1 MPSKPQRQSYGS
13 LSLSLSDT
21 DTNIWSNMI
30 AIFKSPILS
39 IFVFFEISKQ
49 RSCRVPPGG
58 KKKNSKTAILTG
70 LKGVSPLSFP
80 NFHSVAIIMLTLIT
94 NTGQQYCPLINGFD
108 SSSYCTLI
116 MFRKILL
123 NLQSGREQMSNWCIL
138 AEFQISRSEGKE
150 QPRDYTQ
157 YTQMKAISTLHT

>member
-1 MPSKPQRQSYGS
+1 MALRGEAPTYIVKLLHANSPNWILRYTDSGLLGILHLSENHRGLCLPNLSAKAMDLS

-39 IFVFFEISKQ
+39 IFVFFETSKQ

-58 KKKNSKTAILTG
+58 KKYSKTAILTG

-80 NFHSVAIIMLTLIT
+80 NFHSVAVIMLTPIT
-94 NTGQQYCPLINGFD
+94 NTGQQYCPVINGFD
-108 SSSYCTLI
+108 SSSYCVLI

-123 NLQSGREQMSNWCIL
+123 NL
-138 AEFQISRSEGKE
+138 
-150 QPRDYTQ
+150 
-157 YTQMKAISTLHT
+157 